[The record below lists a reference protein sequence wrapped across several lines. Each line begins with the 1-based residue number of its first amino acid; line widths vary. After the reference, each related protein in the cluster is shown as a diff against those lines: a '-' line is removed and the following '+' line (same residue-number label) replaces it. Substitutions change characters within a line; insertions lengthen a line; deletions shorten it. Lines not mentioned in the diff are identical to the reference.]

1 MPNLYILREQKNKL
15 IIFKMHKLDQERKGR
30 KTFEKLKIYE
40 LKNYEKNP
48 VFSHYFYIRI

>member
-40 LKNYEKNP
+40 LKNYEKKSR
-48 VFSHYFYIRI
+48 FFTLFLH